1 SFSRDWSSDVCSSD
15 LILVLHLCN
24 TNAMLVFSEVIS
36 MRKNADSPGA
46 RIKRRR
52 MELGLSVEDVAK
64 ALGKDRSTIYRYES
78 DEIENM
84 PVSVLVPLARKSRS
98 EEHTSELQSREKLVC
113 CLLLEK

>member
-1 SFSRDWSSDVCSSD
+1 LRIRCERSVRRR
-15 LILVLHLCN
+15 ILVLHLCN
-24 TNAMLVFSEVIS
+24 TNAMLVFREVIS

-84 PVSVLVPLARKSRS
+84 PVSVLVPLRS
-98 EEHTSELQSREKLVC
+98 EESRVGKG
-113 CLLLEK
+113 